1 MCKRWDNMKV
11 NKADLIVKY
20 YTKDNVDLAS
30 VDVFIYEDWIPLTR
44 VIKILIKEIKLLKKK
59 LKKL

>member
-1 MCKRWDNMKV
+1 MKV